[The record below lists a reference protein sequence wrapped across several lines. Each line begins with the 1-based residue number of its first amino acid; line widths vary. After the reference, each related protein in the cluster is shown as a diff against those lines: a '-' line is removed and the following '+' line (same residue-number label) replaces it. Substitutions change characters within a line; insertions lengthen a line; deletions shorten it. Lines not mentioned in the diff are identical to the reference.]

1 MPEIKH
7 YAVTQTRL
15 IRVRANSPADAAV
28 IAQHAF
34 RSHTT
39 TDGVVNQV
47 EIAGVW
53 GNTTGRLEELDLHV
67 KDQRS

>member
-15 IRVRANSPADAAV
+15 IRVRANNPADAAA
-28 IAQHAF
+28 IAQQAF

-39 TDGVVNQV
+39 TDGVVDQV

-53 GNTTGRLEELDLHV
+53 GNTTGRLEELDLHI
-67 KDQRS
+67 KKTN